1 MGYLPNISAPEMAD
15 SASGHHYHTLI
26 ELSASARRR
35 GEHQAA
41 QQYATAA
48 HKWAMEEHA
57 RLQRLVVAREAL
69 AVATRVI
76 ETAWDKDRTCTSI
89 AELRERHPE
98 FTRMITAWES
108 AQQAVDEL
116 G

>member
-1 MGYLPNISAPEMAD
+1 MGYLPNISAPEMAG
-15 SASGHHYHTLI
+15 SASGLHYHTLI
-26 ELSASARRR
+26 ELSINARKS
-35 GEHQAA
+35 GDHQAA

-48 HKWAMEEHA
+48 HKWAMDEHT
-57 RLQRLVVAREAL
+57 RLQRLVTARQNL
-69 AVATRVI
+69 AAATRVL

-98 FTRMITAWES
+98 FTRMITAYES
-108 AQQAVDEL
+108 AQQAVRGL